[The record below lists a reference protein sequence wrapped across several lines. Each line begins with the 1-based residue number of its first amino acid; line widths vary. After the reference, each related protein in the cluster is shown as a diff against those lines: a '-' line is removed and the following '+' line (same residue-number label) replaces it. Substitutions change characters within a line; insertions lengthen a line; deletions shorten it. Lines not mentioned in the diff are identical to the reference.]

1 MVGQNHDKEAIVV
14 PDDMDAVK
22 VMTVHKSKGLEYP
35 IVIVPFNWKVGKATD
50 EIWVDAKG
58 KIKKMKVA
66 LLNNSKQLERS
77 EYADIHKEEKNKA
90 IMDDL
95 NVLYGYD

>member
-1 MVGQNHDKEAIVV
+1 MAFLEWWDKNHDKEAIVV

-22 VMTVHKSKGLEYP
+22 VMTVHKSKGLEFP
-35 IVIVPFNWKVGKATD
+35 IVFIPFNWKVGKASD

-77 EYADIHKEEKNKA
+77 EYADIQRGEK
-90 IMDDL
+90 
-95 NVLYGYD
+95 